1 MEYTKI
7 YIGANNDTKELEKD
21 KIVHLMNTMSQ
32 TQGYTIIDTI
42 GYWND
47 ESEPSCIV
55 EIYGSYNLS
64 IVDILKKELKQDSI
78 MVVKDYKVVNFI

>member
-1 MEYTKI
+1 MEYTKL
-7 YIGANNDTKELEKD
+7 YIGSNNETGILEKD
-21 KIVHLMNTMSQ
+21 TIIIVLNTLGN

-42 GYWND
+42 GYWNGT
-47 ESEPSCIV
+47 SEPSCII

-78 MVVKDYKVVNFI
+78 MVVKDYKVVEFI